1 MQEQTTDFGYE
12 RIAPEDKA
20 QRVAGVFSSVAS
32 HYDLMNDLM
41 SLGLHRL
48 WKRFAVASA
57 GLRPGQSVLDVAG
70 GTGDMAVL
78 WRGRVGASGRV
89 TLTDI
94 NRDMLQ
100 PGRDKLYDRGM
111 VSGVSVVQADAE
123 HLPFRENEFDCV
135 SIAFGLRN
143 VNDKPA
149 ALRSMYSCLKYGG
162 VLIILEFSQV
172 VLPRLRK
179 LYDAWSFNV
188 IPKLGESVAH
198 DQASYRYLVESIR
211 MHPDQDTLKQMLADA
226 GFGRVEYYN
235 LSGGIVAVHKAWKV

>member
-1 MQEQTTDFGYE
+1 MQKQTTDFGYE

-20 QRVAGVFSSVAS
+20 RRVAGVFSSVAGR
-32 HYDLMNDLM
+32 YDLMNDLM

-57 GLRPGQSVLDVAG
+57 GLRAGQSVLDVAG

-78 WRGRVGASGRV
+78 WRRRVGASGLV
-89 TLTDI
+89 ALTDI
-94 NRDMLQ
+94 NRDMLHL
-100 PGRDKLYDRGM
+100 GRDKLYDRGM
-111 VSGVSVVQADAE
+111 VPGVGVVQADAE
-123 HLPFRENEFDCV
+123 HLPFRDNAFDCV

-143 VNDKPA
+143 VTDKPA

-162 VLIILEFSQV
+162 VLVILEFSRV
-172 VLPRLRK
+172 VLPHLSK

-188 IPKLGESVAH
+188 IPRLGEAVAH

-235 LSGGIVAVHKAWKV
+235 LSGGVVAVHKAWKV